1 MKSSGALILARD
13 KVVAQRF
20 PADPYSPSSA
30 FLTTPAALAAMRL
43 RCGTNNALC
52 RSKGPAAPTNA
63 QSFCISGSCTF
74 RCNDGYAPG
83 GPDGTQCVASQIQC
97 GGTVC
102 TIPQYGYATCN
113 TDGTCNIGCEAGYE
127 RYLPNADS
135 SGPYSC
141 FDTLSDPSNCG
152 MPGHACPDSYNGV
165 GETICK
171 NGECRISCP
180 VGLVMRKAES
190 VSQPYLCY
198 GYGGCPGP

>member
-1 MKSSGALILARD
+1 MKSSGALILGILLLSVSHARC
-13 KVVAQRF
+13 
-20 PADPYSPSSA
+20 
-30 FLTTPAALAAMRL
+30 AATELAS
-43 RCGTNNALC
+43 NALC

-152 MPGHACPDSYNGV
+152 MPGHACPDSCASKSFLSHF
-165 GETICK
+165 I
-171 NGECRISCP
+171 
-180 VGLVMRKAES
+180 
-190 VSQPYLCY
+190 
-198 GYGGCPGP
+198 